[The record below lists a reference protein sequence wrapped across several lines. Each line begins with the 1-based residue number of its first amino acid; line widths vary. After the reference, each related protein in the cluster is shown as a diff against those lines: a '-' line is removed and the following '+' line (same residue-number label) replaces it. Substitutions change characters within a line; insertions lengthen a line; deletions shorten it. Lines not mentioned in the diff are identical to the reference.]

1 MYTMKGIDLDFR
13 FSTIG
18 IDRYQEF
25 ILQFSTASTESGH
38 RGTPQLG
45 WKVPDDDEIEKS
57 RFFRFF
63 PLCFF

>member
-45 WKVPDDDEIEKS
+45 
-57 RFFRFF
+57 
-63 PLCFF
+63 